1 MSDPYLG
8 EIRMFGGTYA
18 PVGWALCA
26 GQLLSIAQNDA
37 LYNLIGTTYGGDGVQ
52 TFGLPQLGGRVPLH
66 NGNGLVQGQMAG
78 SESVTLTWNQMAS
91 HTHAFTSTGAPGNV
105 NSPANAVMADQ
116 GPAGL
121 SVLGYIPYDGSNPVV
136 INANTIS
143 FTGGGQPHE
152 NMQPFLAVTFIIALQ
167 GLYPTQG

>member
-1 MSDPYLG
+1 MSDPFLG
-8 EIRMFGGTYA
+8 EIRMFGGSYA
-18 PVGWALCA
+18 PVGWAMCA
-26 GQLLSIAQNDA
+26 GQLLSISQNDA

-52 TFGLPQLGGRVPLH
+52 TFALPQLGGRVPMH
-66 NGNGLVQGQMAG
+66 NGNGMVQGQMAG
-78 SESVTLTWNQMAS
+78 SENVTVTWNQMAS
-91 HTHAFTSTGAPGNV
+91 HSHVFTSTGAPGNV
-105 NSPANAVMADQ
+105 ASPANTIMADQ

-121 SVLGYIPYDGSNPVV
+121 TVFGYIPYDGSNPVV

-143 FTGGGQPHE
+143 FTGGGQPHQ